1 MISVVVP
8 TMWRFSPFID
18 FVKDLIQVDI
28 INEIIII
35 NNDNTRTPADPVL
48 TNPKIQ
54 MLDFGGNIFVNPAWN
69 IGVNASKNDIVC
81 ILNDDLIFDLRLF
94 YKIENFITPE
104 MGVIG
109 LSEGVVDLGQTPI
122 TTGEIV
128 FEPFTGQNCYGFGEL
143 MFVHKRNWKDI
154 PSGLN
159 IGFGEVFIFERLL
172 YKGHQNYFISN
183 MLHFHGGST
192 TQREVPRSEA
202 AVRLLQEQSVYEH
215 IKKTSLLD

>member
-8 TMWRFSPFID
+8 TMWRFAPFID
-18 FVKDLIQVDI
+18 FLKDLIQVDVI
-28 INEIIII
+28 DEIIIV
-35 NNDNTRTPADPVL
+35 NNDNTRTPDSPVL
-48 TNPKIQ
+48 SNPKIQ
-54 MLDFGGNIFVNPAWN
+54 ILDFGGNIFVNPAWN
-69 IGVNASKNDIVC
+69 IGVNTSKNDIVC

-104 MGVIG
+104 TGVIG

-122 TTGEIV
+122 TTGEII

-143 MFVHKRNWKDI
+143 MFIHKRNWKDI

-172 YKGHQNYFISN
+172 FKGYQNYFISN

-192 TQREVPRSEA
+192 TQREVPRPEA
-202 AVRLLQEQSVYEH
+202 EARLKQEQLIYQHV
-215 IKKTSLLD
+215 KTRITDD